1 MSIPQKDSSSYI
13 FGAPRN
19 HLDAQDLPS
28 KYPMWNLAQTIQRS
42 VGVVNLATKL
52 VSMVLESRKSLP
64 TSGIWIINC
73 HNLRVTMPKSI
84 EKKLDLV
91 ALTRSDVAIISSGDS
106 QNWIEISSNLQ
117 TMLAH
122 DEEQKLLVKGEGGVI
137 ILVRVRFQIKKPVTQ
152 PEIVKFS
159 WYTRTID
166 RSND

>member
-1 MSIPQKDSSSYI
+1 
-13 FGAPRN
+13 
-19 HLDAQDLPS
+19 
-28 KYPMWNLAQTIQRS
+28 MWDLAQAIQRS

-64 TSGIWIINC
+64 TSGIWIINY
-73 HNLRVTMPKSI
+73 HNLGVTMTKSI
-84 EKKLDLV
+84 EKKLELV

-122 DEEQKLLVKGEGGVI
+122 DEEQKLLVKGGGVI
-137 ILVRVRFQIKKPVTQ
+137 ILVRVIFQIKKLVTQ
-152 PEIVKFS
+152 PDIVRFS
-159 WYTRTID
+159 WYTPTID

>member
-1 MSIPQKDSSSYI
+1 M
-13 FGAPRN
+13 
-19 HLDAQDLPS
+19 
-28 KYPMWNLAQTIQRS
+28 T
-42 VGVVNLATKL
+42 
-52 VSMVLESRKSLP
+52 
-64 TSGIWIINC
+64 
-73 HNLRVTMPKSI
+73 KSI

-137 ILVRVRFQIKKPVTQ
+137 ILVGVRFQIKKPITQ
-152 PEIVKFS
+152 PEIVRFS
-159 WYTRTID
+159 WYTPTID

>member
-1 MSIPQKDSSSYI
+1 
-13 FGAPRN
+13 
-19 HLDAQDLPS
+19 
-28 KYPMWNLAQTIQRS
+28 MWDLAQAIQRS

-73 HNLRVTMPKSI
+73 HKLRVTMPKSI

-122 DEEQKLLVKGEGGVI
+122 DEEQKLLVKGGGVI

-152 PEIVKFS
+152 PEIVRFS
-159 WYTRTID
+159 WYTPTID